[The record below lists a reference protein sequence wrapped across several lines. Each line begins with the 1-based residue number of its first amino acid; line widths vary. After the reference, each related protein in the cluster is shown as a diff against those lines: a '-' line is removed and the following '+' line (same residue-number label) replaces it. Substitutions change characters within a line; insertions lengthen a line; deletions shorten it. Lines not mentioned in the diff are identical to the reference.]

1 MVELTSAELKIGRPE
16 ILYPYLFF
24 NVYKNAQKIRR
35 PEFHV
40 FKAQSDSRNQIK

>member
-24 NVYKNAQKIRR
+24 NVTKMHKRLEDLSSI
-35 PEFHV
+35 FLKL
-40 FKAQSDSRNQIK
+40 KAILEIK